1 MAVNTKHS
9 RHKKSNVTHR
19 KKAPS
24 SIRLSH
30 PIFGYSKTERK
41 EEKRIERDI
50 DSTMNKACF
59 LPPVPSSMVRI
70 SHFSP
75 TSSFRSISLES
86 GRDRILY
93 RSSIMNLQSSPTD
106 VLSTEDIVVGA
117 VLAVV
122 LAFCGSFLQGRRA
135 QNDFVL
141 WEKAPKEMDSSNV
154 TQTDRVV
161 FDADSWK
168 EMSRPD
174 NYMLY
179 NKNKLEEKKSASDSF
194 RVEQAWV
201 VIALLALFVP
211 LFSVEFFFGLSRQF
225 ICGGDPLSQSD
236 LAFELCSPHS

>member
-1 MAVNTKHS
+1 
-9 RHKKSNVTHR
+9 
-19 KKAPS
+19 
-24 SIRLSH
+24 
-30 PIFGYSKTERK
+30 
-41 EEKRIERDI
+41 
-50 DSTMNKACF
+50 MNKACF
-59 LPPVPSSMVRI
+59 LHPVSSSRVRVSHLPPTTS
-70 SHFSP
+70 FCP
-75 TSSFRSISLES
+75 TSLES

-93 RSSIMNLQSSPTD
+93 RSSITKIHSSPAD

-141 WEKAPKEMDSSNV
+141 WEKDPKEMNSSNV
-154 TQTDRVV
+154 TQTDSVV

-174 NYMLY
+174 NYILY
-179 NKNKLEEKKSASDSF
+179 NNNKLQEKKSASDDSF

-236 LAFELCSPHS
+236 LALELCSPHS